1 MAISSAEISSAEFE
15 FFSKDSS
22 IYSNFLQMR
31 DNRRGGGE
39 LSKVETWTKQLNT
52 EKLLSPAHYQTQG
65 GPILPDLG
73 GGLRGI

>member
-1 MAISSAEISSAEFE
+1 MAMAISSAEISSAEFE

-39 LSKVETWTKQLNT
+39 LSKVET
-52 EKLLSPAHYQTQG
+52 
-65 GPILPDLG
+65 
-73 GGLRGI
+73 